1 MPAPLQWVSTP
12 ALGQGRASGGST
24 AAELFD
30 TGSTQKRRPLLETL
44 VREICQN
51 SCDQRTGSEKASVY
65 FDLLLLKGEER
76 EAFLRASN
84 WDGLSPHM
92 EAVSGPSGAA
102 LTLRAGVEAMAADT
116 LVCLRISD
124 SGTEGLSGDDWDEA
138 GNFRR
143 LCIQNF
149 STGNDTAAIWV
160 SQQL

>member
-24 AAELFD
+24 AAELFE

-76 EAFLRASN
+76 EAFLRARR
-84 WDGLSPHM
+84 DGLSP
-92 EAVSGPSGAA
+92 
-102 LTLRAGVEAMAADT
+102 
-116 LVCLRISD
+116 
-124 SGTEGLSGDDWDEA
+124 
-138 GNFRR
+138 
-143 LCIQNF
+143 Q
-149 STGNDTAAIWV
+149 
-160 SQQL
+160 